1 MFARLFQGF
10 VALMLRLSS
19 TLSYESLPCTRRGL
33 LCPTLFIL
41 HLAEDTGYVVPCG
54 QLYRVPL
61 AYFKHGINMYCVPGV
76 RLMPSVFEGLS
87 RHPAGCSVLL
97 F

>member
-1 MFARLFQGF
+1 MLARLFQGF

-54 QLYRVPL
+54 QLSCSPRLIYYTWNKYIL
-61 AYFKHGINMYCVPGV
+61 WPGV

-97 F
+97 